1 MMDTLEQELRGSL
14 GDGLKTNVLLRDHTS
29 MCVGGIA
36 DFFYH
41 ARNIEELVSAASA
54 AYQLKIPVLI
64 LGGGYN
70 IVFSDYGFSGLVI
83 KNGCANIVV
92 NKESG
97 EIIADAGL
105 SLGKILNIA
114 ASYDLGGLEFLAGV
128 PGTLGG
134 AIYNNAGSKTLGI
147 GDYIKSVT
155 VLEERMGKLAV
166 MRHSHEWME
175 FSYRGSKLK
184 ERNKNKYFK
193 PVILTAKLQ
202 LAQKRKDEILRT
214 IVENLELKKAT
225 QPLSEKSCG
234 SFFKN
239 PGRVKEQAAGYLL
252 ENSGA
257 KRLKVGGACVSKKH
271 ANFIINRKNASAKD
285 IRILADEMREGVKRN
300 YNVIL
305 EEEIEYLGKW

>member
-1 MMDTLEQELRGSL
+1 MDTLEQELRNSL
-14 GDGLKTNVLLRDHTS
+14 SDKLETNILLRDYTS
-29 MCVGGIA
+29 IGVGGIA
-36 DFFYH
+36 DYFFR
-41 ARNIEELVSAASA
+41 AKSIEDLVAAANA
-54 AYQLKIPVLI
+54 AYQLKIPVLV

-70 IVFSDYGFSGLVI
+70 VVFSDFGFSGLVI
-83 KNGCANIVV
+83 KNDSENIVV
-92 NKESG
+92 NKDSG

-105 SLGKILNIA
+105 MLGKILNIA

-134 AIYNNAGSKTLGI
+134 AIYNNAGSKSLGI
-147 GDYIKSVT
+147 GDYVKSIT

-175 FSYRGSKLK
+175 FAYRGSKLK
-184 ERNKNKYFK
+184 DRNKNKDFR
-193 PVILTAKLQ
+193 PIILTAKIQ

-214 IVENLELKKAT
+214 IVQNLEIKKRT
-225 QPLSEKSCG
+225 QPLSEKSAG

-239 PGRVKEQAAGYLL
+239 PGKVKEQAAGYLL

-257 KRLKVGGACVSKKH
+257 KKFKVGGACVSKKH
-271 ANFIINRKNASAKD
+271 SNFIINKKNASAKD
-285 IRILADEMREGVKRN
+285 IRILADEMREAVRRN
-300 YNVIL
+300 YNIIL

>member
-1 MMDTLEQELRGSL
+1 MDTLEQELRGKL
-14 GDGLKTNVLLRDHTS
+14 GDGLRTNVLTREHTS
-29 MCVGGIA
+29 LHVGGIA
-36 DFFYH
+36 DFFYEV
-41 ARNIEELVSAASA
+41 RNIEDLVSAANE

-70 IVFSDYGFSGLVI
+70 VVFSDFGFSGLVI
-83 KNGCANIVV
+83 KNECANIVV

-97 EIIADAGL
+97 EIIADSGL
-105 SLGKILNIA
+105 SIGKILNIS

-134 AIYNNAGSKTLGI
+134 ALYNNAGSKSLGI

-175 FSYRGSKLK
+175 FVYRGSRLK
-184 ERNKNKYFK
+184 DKNKNKVFK

-214 IVENLELKKAT
+214 IMENLESKKTT
-225 QPLSEKSCG
+225 QPLSEKSAG

-257 KRLKVGGACVSKKH
+257 KKLRVGGAVVSKKH

-285 IRILADEMREGVKRN
+285 IRILADEMREAVKRN
-300 YNVIL
+300 YNIVL